1 MPNLRELRSRIR
13 SIESTSRVTKALQM
27 IAAAK
32 MKKAQDKVLEGRAYS
47 EKLNSIIANV
57 YESNPEVFLADSD
70 SVSEKS
76 LILLVTPD
84 RGLCGALVS
93 NILKEASK
101 FIESLKEDNYE
112 IRVIGKKG
120 TSFVSKLNNEYESFK
135 VSDMP
140 TFDEVSPITGN
151 ISNDINSNGFSKV
164 FILYT
169 EFISTAVQKPK
180 IKQLLPIELDMN
192 DSERSNNEFLYE
204 PNLDKVSKA
213 LIPRYVETSI
223 FNSILDS
230 VASEHSARL
239 VAMQNATDNANEL
252 KEDLTLDLNKA
263 RQQQVTSEIL
273 DIVGGALALEE

>member
-32 MKKAQDKVLEGRAYS
+32 MKKAQDKVLDGRAYS
-47 EKLNSIIANV
+47 EKLNAIIGNV
-57 YESNPEVFLADSD
+57 YQSNPEVFS
-70 SVSEKS
+70 SISEDEKNKI
-76 LILLVTPD
+76 LVLLVTPD

-93 NILKEASK
+93 NILKEASN
-101 FIESLKEDNYE
+101 FIESINNDYE

-120 TSFVSKLNNEYESFK
+120 TSFISKTVDNYESYK

-140 TFDEVSPITGN
+140 TFEEVSPITSS
-151 ISNDINSNGFSKV
+151 ISNDINLIGFAKV
-164 FILYT
+164 FIIYT
-169 EFISTAVQKPK
+169 EFVSTAVQKPM
-180 IKQLLPIELDMN
+180 IKQLLPVEIDFNEN
-192 DSERSNNEFLYE
+192 EKVNNEFLYE
-204 PNLDKVSKA
+204 PSLDKVSEA
-213 LIPRYVETSI
+213 IIPRYVETSI

-252 KEDLTLDLNKA
+252 KQDLTLDLNKA

>member
-32 MKKAQDKVLEGRAYS
+32 MKKAQDKVLDGRAYS
-47 EKLNSIIANV
+47 EKLNAIIGNV
-57 YESNPEVFLADSD
+57 YQSNPEVFS
-70 SVSEKS
+70 SISEDEKNKI
-76 LILLVTPD
+76 LVLLVTPD

-101 FIESLKEDNYE
+101 FIESIDDDYE
-112 IRVIGKKG
+112 VRVIGKKG
-120 TSFVSKLNNEYESFK
+120 TSFISKTVDNYESYK

-140 TFDEVSPITGN
+140 TFEEVSPITN
-151 ISNDINSNGFSKV
+151 SISNDINLTGFAKV
-164 FILYT
+164 FIIYT
-169 EFISTAVQKPK
+169 EFVSTAVQKPK
-180 IKQLLPIELDMN
+180 IKQLLPVEIDLNEN
-192 DSERSNNEFLYE
+192 EKVNNEFLYE
-204 PNLDKVSKA
+204 PSLNKVSEA

-252 KEDLTLDLNKA
+252 KQDLTLDLNKA

>member
-1 MPNLRELRSRIR
+1 MPNLRELRSRIK

-57 YESNPEVFLADSD
+57 YQSNPEVFLTDSE
-70 SVSEKS
+70 SASEKS
-76 LILLVTPD
+76 LVLLVTPD

-101 FIESLKEDNYE
+101 FIESIKEDYYE

-151 ISNDINSNGFSKV
+151 ISSDINLNGFSKV

-180 IKQLLPIELDMN
+180 IKQLLPIELDIN
-192 DSERSNNEFLYE
+192 NSEKSNNEFLYE
-204 PNLDKVSKA
+204 PNLDKVSMA

>member
-32 MKKAQDKVLEGRAYS
+32 MKKAQDKVLDGRAYS
-47 EKLNSIIANV
+47 EKLNAIIGNV
-57 YESNPEVFLADSD
+57 YQSNPEVFS
-70 SVSEKS
+70 SISEDEKNKI
-76 LILLVTPD
+76 LVLLVTPD

-101 FIESLKEDNYE
+101 FIESINNDYE

-120 TSFVSKLNNEYESFK
+120 TSFISKTVDNYESYK

-140 TFDEVSPITGN
+140 TFEEVSPITN
-151 ISNDINSNGFSKV
+151 SISNDINLTGFAKV
-164 FILYT
+164 FIIYT
-169 EFISTAVQKPK
+169 EFVSTAVQKPK
-180 IKQLLPIELDMN
+180 IKQLLPVEIDLNEN
-192 DSERSNNEFLYE
+192 EKVNNEFLYE
-204 PNLDKVSKA
+204 PSLNKVSEA

-252 KEDLTLDLNKA
+252 KQDLTLDLNKA

>member
-32 MKKAQDKVLEGRAYS
+32 MKKAQDKVLDGRAYS
-47 EKLNSIIANV
+47 EKLNAIIGNV
-57 YESNPEVFLADSD
+57 YQSNPEVFS
-70 SVSEKS
+70 SISEDEKNKI
-76 LILLVTPD
+76 LVLLVTPD

-101 FIESLKEDNYE
+101 FIESIDDDYE
-112 IRVIGKKG
+112 VRVIGKKG
-120 TSFVSKLNNEYESFK
+120 TSFISKTVDNYESYK

-140 TFDEVSPITGN
+140 TFEEVSPITN
-151 ISNDINSNGFSKV
+151 SISNDINLTGFAEV
-164 FILYT
+164 FIIYT
-169 EFISTAVQKPK
+169 EFVSTAVQKPK
-180 IKQLLPIELDMN
+180 IKQLLPVEIDLNQNEKV
-192 DSERSNNEFLYE
+192 NNEFLYE
-204 PNLDKVSKA
+204 PSLNKVSEA

-252 KEDLTLDLNKA
+252 KQDLTLDLNKA

>member
-1 MPNLRELRSRIR
+1 MPNLRELRSRIK

-32 MKKAQDKVLEGRAYS
+32 MKKAQDKVLDGRSYS
-47 EKLNSIIANV
+47 EKLNAIIGNV
-57 YESNPEVFLADSD
+57 YQSNPEIFSLN
-70 SVSEKS
+70 SEDGSNKN
-76 LILLVTPD
+76 LVLLVTPD

-93 NILKEASK
+93 NVLKEASN
-101 FIESLKEDNYE
+101 FIDSIDANYE

-120 TSFVSKLNNEYESFK
+120 TSFISKIVDKYESFK

-140 TFDEVSPITGN
+140 TFEEVSPITN
-151 ISNDINSNGFSKV
+151 SISNDIDIDGFTKV
-164 FILYT
+164 FIIYT

-180 IKQLLPIELDMN
+180 IKQLLPVEIDFNNNEKV
-192 DSERSNNEFLYE
+192 NNEFLYE
-204 PNLDKVSKA
+204 PDLDKVSQA
-213 LIPRYVETSI
+213 LIPRYIETSI

-239 VAMQNATDNANEL
+239 VAMQNATENANEL
-252 KEDLTLDLNKA
+252 KQDLTLDLNKA

>member
-1 MPNLRELRSRIR
+1 MPNLRELRSRIK

-32 MKKAQDKVLEGRAYS
+32 MKKAQDKVLDGRSYS
-47 EKLNSIIANV
+47 EKLNAIIGNV
-57 YESNPEVFLADSD
+57 YQSNPEIFSLN
-70 SVSEKS
+70 SEDGSNKN
-76 LILLVTPD
+76 LVLLVTPD

-93 NILKEASK
+93 NVLKEASK
-101 FIESLKEDNYE
+101 FIESIDVDYE

-120 TSFVSKLNNEYESFK
+120 TSFISKIVDKYESFK

-140 TFDEVSPITGN
+140 TFEEVSPITSS
-151 ISNDINSNGFSKV
+151 ISNDIDIDGFTKV
-164 FILYT
+164 FIIYT

-180 IKQLLPIELDMN
+180 IKQLLPVEIDFNNNEKI
-192 DSERSNNEFLYE
+192 NNEFLYE
-204 PNLDKVSKA
+204 PDINKVSQA
-213 LIPRYVETSI
+213 LIPRYIETSI

-239 VAMQNATDNANEL
+239 VAMQNATENANEL
-252 KEDLTLDLNKA
+252 KQDLTLDLNKA

>member
-32 MKKAQDKVLEGRAYS
+32 MKKAQDKVLDGRAYS
-47 EKLNSIIANV
+47 EKLNAIIGNV
-57 YESNPEVFLADSD
+57 YQSNPEVFS
-70 SVSEKS
+70 SISEDEKNKI
-76 LILLVTPD
+76 LVLLVTPD

-93 NILKEASK
+93 NILKEASN
-101 FIESLKEDNYE
+101 FIESINNDYE

-120 TSFVSKLNNEYESFK
+120 TSFISKTVDNYESYK

-140 TFDEVSPITGN
+140 TFEEVSPITSS
-151 ISNDINSNGFSKV
+151 ISNDINLIGFAKV
-164 FILYT
+164 FIIYT
-169 EFISTAVQKPK
+169 EFVSTAVQKPK
-180 IKQLLPIELDMN
+180 IKQLLPVEIDLNEN
-192 DSERSNNEFLYE
+192 EKVNNEFLYE
-204 PNLDKVSKA
+204 PSLNKVSEA

-252 KEDLTLDLNKA
+252 KQDLTLDLNKA

>member
-32 MKKAQDKVLEGRAYS
+32 MKKAQDKVLDGRAYS
-47 EKLNSIIANV
+47 EKLNAIIGNV
-57 YESNPEVFLADSD
+57 YQSNPEVFS
-70 SVSEKS
+70 SISEDEKNKI
-76 LILLVTPD
+76 LVLLVTPD

-93 NILKEASK
+93 NILKEASN
-101 FIESLKEDNYE
+101 FIESINNDYE

-120 TSFVSKLNNEYESFK
+120 TSFISKTVDNYESYK

-140 TFDEVSPITGN
+140 TFEEVSPITSS
-151 ISNDINSNGFSKV
+151 ISNDINLIGFSKV
-164 FILYT
+164 FIIYT
-169 EFISTAVQKPK
+169 EFVSTAVQKPK
-180 IKQLLPIELDMN
+180 IKQLLPVEIDFNEN
-192 DSERSNNEFLYE
+192 EKVNNEFLYE
-204 PNLDKVSKA
+204 PSLDKVSEA

-252 KEDLTLDLNKA
+252 KQDLTLDLNKA

>member
-32 MKKAQDKVLEGRAYS
+32 MKKAQDKVLDGRAYS
-47 EKLNSIIANV
+47 KKLNSIITNV
-57 YESNPEVFLADSD
+57 YKSNPEVFASD
-70 SVSEKS
+70 SNDEKN
-76 LILLVTPD
+76 LVLLVTPD

-101 FIESLKEDNYE
+101 FIESIKEDYYE

-151 ISNDINSNGFSKV
+151 ISKDININGFSKV

-180 IKQLLPIELDMN
+180 IKQLLPIELELN
-192 DSERSNNEFLYE
+192 NSEKANNEFLYE
-204 PNLDKVSKA
+204 PGLDEVSKA

-273 DIVGGALALEE
+273 DIIGGALALED

>member
-32 MKKAQDKVLEGRAYS
+32 MKKAQDKVLDGRAYS
-47 EKLNSIIANV
+47 EKLNVIIGNV
-57 YESNPEVFLADSD
+57 YQSNPEVFSSIPED
-70 SVSEKS
+70 EKNKI
-76 LILLVTPD
+76 LVLLVTPD

-101 FIESLKEDNYE
+101 FIESIDDDYE
-112 IRVIGKKG
+112 VRVIGKKG
-120 TSFVSKLNNEYESFK
+120 TSFISKTVDNYESYK

-140 TFDEVSPITGN
+140 TFEEVSPITN
-151 ISNDINSNGFSKV
+151 SISNDINLTGFAKV
-164 FILYT
+164 FIIYT
-169 EFISTAVQKPK
+169 EFVSTAVQKPK
-180 IKQLLPIELDMN
+180 IKQLLPVEIDLNEN
-192 DSERSNNEFLYE
+192 EKVNNEFLYE
-204 PNLDKVSKA
+204 PSLNKVSEA
-213 LIPRYVETSI
+213 LIPRYIETSI

-252 KEDLTLDLNKA
+252 KQDLTLDLNKA

>member
-1 MPNLRELRSRIR
+1 MPNLRELRSRIK

-32 MKKAQDKVLEGRAYS
+32 MKKAQDKVLDGRSYS
-47 EKLNSIIANV
+47 EKLNAIIGNV
-57 YESNPEVFLADSD
+57 YQSNPEIFSLS
-70 SVSEKS
+70 SEDGSSKN
-76 LILLVTPD
+76 LVLLVTPD

-93 NILKEASK
+93 NVLKEASK
-101 FIESLKEDNYE
+101 FIDSIDTDYE

-120 TSFVSKLNNEYESFK
+120 TSFISKIVDKYESFK

-140 TFDEVSPITGN
+140 TFEEVSPITSS
-151 ISNDINSNGFSKV
+151 ISNDINIDGFTKV
-164 FILYT
+164 FIIYT

-180 IKQLLPIELDMN
+180 IKQLLPVEIDFNSNEKV
-192 DSERSNNEFLYE
+192 NNEFLYE
-204 PNLDKVSKA
+204 PDIDKVSQA
-213 LIPRYVETSI
+213 LIPRYIETSI

-239 VAMQNATDNANEL
+239 VAMQNATENANEL
-252 KEDLTLDLNKA
+252 KQDLTLDLNKA

>member
-1 MPNLRELRSRIR
+1 MPNLRELRSRIK

-32 MKKAQDKVLEGRAYS
+32 MKKAQDKVLDGRAYS
-47 EKLNSIIANV
+47 EKLNAIIGNV
-57 YESNPEVFLADSD
+57 YQSNPEVFS
-70 SVSEKS
+70 SISEDEKNKI
-76 LILLVTPD
+76 LVLLVTPD

-101 FIESLKEDNYE
+101 FIESINNDYE

-120 TSFVSKLNNEYESFK
+120 TSFISKTVDNYESYK

-140 TFDEVSPITGN
+140 TFEEVSPITSS
-151 ISNDINSNGFSKV
+151 ISNDINVIGFAKV
-164 FILYT
+164 FIIYT
-169 EFISTAVQKPK
+169 EFVSTAVQKPK
-180 IKQLLPIELDMN
+180 IKQLLPVEIDFNEN
-192 DSERSNNEFLYE
+192 EKVNNEFLYE
-204 PNLDKVSKA
+204 PSLDKVSEA

-252 KEDLTLDLNKA
+252 KQDLTLDLNKA

>member
-32 MKKAQDKVLEGRAYS
+32 MKKAQDKVLDGRAYS
-47 EKLNSIIANV
+47 EKLNAIIGNV
-57 YESNPEVFLADSD
+57 YQSNPEVFS
-70 SVSEKS
+70 SISEDEKNKI
-76 LILLVTPD
+76 LVLLVTPD

-93 NILKEASK
+93 NILKEASN
-101 FIESLKEDNYE
+101 FIESINNDYE

-120 TSFVSKLNNEYESFK
+120 TSFISKTVDNYESYK

-140 TFDEVSPITGN
+140 TFEEVSPITSS
-151 ISNDINSNGFSKV
+151 ISNDINVIGFAKV
-164 FILYT
+164 FIIYT
-169 EFISTAVQKPK
+169 EFVSTAVQKPK
-180 IKQLLPIELDMN
+180 IKQLLPVEIDFNEN
-192 DSERSNNEFLYE
+192 EKVNNEFLYE
-204 PNLDKVSKA
+204 PSLDKVSEA

-252 KEDLTLDLNKA
+252 KQDLTLDLNKA

>member
-32 MKKAQDKVLEGRAYS
+32 MKKAQDKVLDGRAYS
-47 EKLNSIIANV
+47 KKLNSIIGNV
-57 YESNPEVFLADSD
+57 YQSNPEVFSTNQDENVNKNL
-70 SVSEKS
+70 V
-76 LILLVTPD
+76 LMVTPD

-93 NILKEASK
+93 NVLKEASK
-101 FIESLKEDNYE
+101 FIESLNNEYQ

-120 TSFVSKLNNEYESFK
+120 TSFISKINDEYESFK
-135 VSDMP
+135 ISDMP
-140 TFDEVSPITGN
+140 TFEEVSPITGS
-151 ISNDINSNGFSKV
+151 ISKEINVKGFSKV
-164 FILYT
+164 FIIYT
-169 EFISTAVQKPK
+169 EFISTAIQKPRV
-180 IKQLLPIELDMN
+180 KQLLPVEIDFN
-192 DSERSNNEFLYE
+192 DANKFNSEFLYE
-204 PNLDKVSKA
+204 PNLVDVSKA
-213 LIPRYVETSI
+213 LIPRYIETSI

-273 DIVGGALALEE
+273 DIVGGALALED

>member
-32 MKKAQDKVLEGRAYS
+32 MKKAQDKVLDGRAYS
-47 EKLNSIIANV
+47 EKLNAIIGNV
-57 YESNPEVFLADSD
+57 YQSNPEVFS
-70 SVSEKS
+70 SISEDEKNKI
-76 LILLVTPD
+76 LVLLVTPD

-93 NILKEASK
+93 NILKEASN
-101 FIESLKEDNYE
+101 FIESINNDYE

-120 TSFVSKLNNEYESFK
+120 TSFISKTVDNYESYK

-140 TFDEVSPITGN
+140 TFEEVSPITSS
-151 ISNDINSNGFSKV
+151 ISNDINLIGFAKV
-164 FILYT
+164 FIIYT
-169 EFISTAVQKPK
+169 EFVSTAVQKPM
-180 IKQLLPIELDMN
+180 IKQLLPVEINFNEN
-192 DSERSNNEFLYE
+192 EKVNNEFLYE
-204 PNLDKVSKA
+204 PSLDKVSEA

-252 KEDLTLDLNKA
+252 KQDLTLDLNKA

>member
-1 MPNLRELRSRIR
+1 MPNLRELRSRIK

-32 MKKAQDKVLEGRAYS
+32 MKKAQDKVLDGRSYS
-47 EKLNSIIANV
+47 EKLNAIIGNV
-57 YESNPEVFLADSD
+57 YQSNPEIFSLN
-70 SVSEKS
+70 SEDGSNKN
-76 LILLVTPD
+76 LVLLVTPD

-93 NILKEASK
+93 NVLKEASK
-101 FIESLKEDNYE
+101 FIDSIDANYE

-120 TSFVSKLNNEYESFK
+120 TSFISKIVDKYESFK

-140 TFDEVSPITGN
+140 TFEEVSPITSS
-151 ISNDINSNGFSKV
+151 ISNDINIDGFTKV
-164 FILYT
+164 FIIYT
-169 EFISTAVQKPK
+169 EFISTAVQRPK
-180 IKQLLPIELDMN
+180 IKQLLPVEIDLNSNEKV
-192 DSERSNNEFLYE
+192 NNEFLYE
-204 PNLDKVSKA
+204 PDIDKVSQA
-213 LIPRYVETSI
+213 LIPRYIETSI

-239 VAMQNATDNANEL
+239 VAMQNATENANEL
-252 KEDLTLDLNKA
+252 KQDLTLDLNKA

>member
-32 MKKAQDKVLEGRAYS
+32 MKKAQDKVLDGRAYS
-47 EKLNSIIANV
+47 KKLNSIIGNV
-57 YESNPEVFLADSD
+57 YKSNPEVFAADSND
-70 SVSEKS
+70 EKN
-76 LILLVTPD
+76 LVLLVTPD

-101 FIESLKEDNYE
+101 FIESIKEDYYE

-151 ISNDINSNGFSKV
+151 ISKDININGFSKV

-180 IKQLLPIELDMN
+180 IKQLLPIELELN
-192 DSERSNNEFLYE
+192 NSEKANNEFLYE
-204 PNLDKVSKA
+204 PGLDEVSKA

-273 DIVGGALALEE
+273 DIIGGALALED

>member
-1 MPNLRELRSRIR
+1 
-13 SIESTSRVTKALQM
+13 M

-57 YESNPEVFLADSD
+57 YESNPEVFLTDSE
-70 SVSEKS
+70 SLSEKS

-101 FIESLKEDNYE
+101 FIESMKADNYE

-140 TFDEVSPITGN
+140 TFEEVSPITGN

-180 IKQLLPIELDMN
+180 IKQLLPIELDIN

>member
-32 MKKAQDKVLEGRAYS
+32 MKKAQDKVLDGRAYS
-47 EKLNSIIANV
+47 KKLNSIISNV
-57 YESNPEVFLADSD
+57 YKSNPEVFAADSND
-70 SVSEKS
+70 EKN
-76 LILLVTPD
+76 LVLLVTPD

-101 FIESLKEDNYE
+101 FIESIKEDYYE

-151 ISNDINSNGFSKV
+151 ISKDININGFSKV

-180 IKQLLPIELDMN
+180 IKQLLPIELELN
-192 DSERSNNEFLYE
+192 NSEKANNEFLYE
-204 PNLDKVSKA
+204 PGLDEVS
-213 LIPRYVETSI
+213 
-223 FNSILDS
+223 
-230 VASEHSARL
+230 
-239 VAMQNATDNANEL
+239 
-252 KEDLTLDLNKA
+252 
-263 RQQQVTSEIL
+263 
-273 DIVGGALALEE
+273 

>member
-32 MKKAQDKVLEGRAYS
+32 MKKAQDKVLDGRAYS
-47 EKLNSIIANV
+47 EKLNAIIGNV
-57 YESNPEVFLADSD
+57 YQSNPEVFS
-70 SVSEKS
+70 SISEDEKNKI
-76 LILLVTPD
+76 LVLLVTPD

-93 NILKEASK
+93 NILKEASN
-101 FIESLKEDNYE
+101 FIESINYDYE

-120 TSFVSKLNNEYESFK
+120 TSFISKTVDNYESYK

-140 TFDEVSPITGN
+140 TFEEVSPITSS
-151 ISNDINSNGFSKV
+151 ISNDINLIGFAKV
-164 FILYT
+164 FIIYT
-169 EFISTAVQKPK
+169 EFVSTAVQKPK
-180 IKQLLPIELDMN
+180 IKQLLPVEIDFNEN
-192 DSERSNNEFLYE
+192 EKVNNEFLYE
-204 PNLDKVSKA
+204 PSLDKVSEA

-252 KEDLTLDLNKA
+252 KQDLTLDLNKA

>member
-32 MKKAQDKVLEGRAYS
+32 MKKAQDKVLDGRAYS
-47 EKLNSIIANV
+47 EKLNAIIGNV
-57 YESNPEVFLADSD
+57 YQSNPEVFS
-70 SVSEKS
+70 SISEDEKNKI
-76 LILLVTPD
+76 LVLLVTPD

-101 FIESLKEDNYE
+101 FIESIDDDYE
-112 IRVIGKKG
+112 VRVIGKKG
-120 TSFVSKLNNEYESFK
+120 TSFISKTVDNYESYK

-140 TFDEVSPITGN
+140 TFEEVSPITN
-151 ISNDINSNGFSKV
+151 SISNDINLTGFAKV
-164 FILYT
+164 FIIYT
-169 EFISTAVQKPK
+169 EFVSTAVQKPK
-180 IKQLLPIELDMN
+180 IKQLLPVEIDLNEN
-192 DSERSNNEFLYE
+192 EKVNNEFLYE
-204 PNLDKVSKA
+204 PSLNKVSEA
-213 LIPRYVETSI
+213 LIPRYIETSI

-252 KEDLTLDLNKA
+252 KQDLTLDLNKA

>member
-1 MPNLRELRSRIR
+1 MPNLRELRSRIK

-32 MKKAQDKVLEGRAYS
+32 MKKAQDKVLDGRSYS
-47 EKLNSIIANV
+47 EKLNAIIGNV
-57 YESNPEVFLADSD
+57 YQSNPEIFSLN
-70 SVSEKS
+70 SEDGSNKN
-76 LILLVTPD
+76 LVLLVTPD

-93 NILKEASK
+93 NVLKEASK
-101 FIESLKEDNYE
+101 FIDSIDTDYE

-120 TSFVSKLNNEYESFK
+120 TSFISKIVDKYESFK

-140 TFDEVSPITGN
+140 TFEEVSPITSS
-151 ISNDINSNGFSKV
+151 ISNDINIDGFTKV
-164 FILYT
+164 FIIYT
-169 EFISTAVQKPK
+169 EFISTAVQRPK
-180 IKQLLPIELDMN
+180 IKQLLPVEIDLNSNEKV
-192 DSERSNNEFLYE
+192 NNEFLYE
-204 PNLDKVSKA
+204 PNIDKVSQA
-213 LIPRYVETSI
+213 LIPRYIETSI

-239 VAMQNATDNANEL
+239 VAMQNATENANEL
-252 KEDLTLDLNKA
+252 KQDLTLDLNKA

>member
-32 MKKAQDKVLEGRAYS
+32 MKKAQDKVLDGRAYS
-47 EKLNSIIANV
+47 EKLNAIIGNV
-57 YESNPEVFLADSD
+57 YQSNPEVFS
-70 SVSEKS
+70 SISEDEKNKI
-76 LILLVTPD
+76 LVLLVTPD

-93 NILKEASK
+93 NILKEASN
-101 FIESLKEDNYE
+101 FIESINNDYE

-120 TSFVSKLNNEYESFK
+120 TSFISKTVDNYESYK

-140 TFDEVSPITGN
+140 TFEEVSPITRS
-151 ISNDINSNGFSKV
+151 ISNDINLIGFAKV
-164 FILYT
+164 FIIYT
-169 EFISTAVQKPK
+169 ECVSTAVQKPK
-180 IKQLLPIELDMN
+180 IKQLLPVEIDFNEN
-192 DSERSNNEFLYE
+192 EKVNNEFLYE
-204 PNLDKVSKA
+204 PSLDKVSEA

-252 KEDLTLDLNKA
+252 KQDLTLDLNKA

>member
-32 MKKAQDKVLEGRAYS
+32 MKKAQDKVLDGRAYS
-47 EKLNSIIANV
+47 EKLNAIIGNV
-57 YESNPEVFLADSD
+57 YQSNPEVFS
-70 SVSEKS
+70 SISEDEKNKI
-76 LILLVTPD
+76 LVLLVTPD

-93 NILKEASK
+93 NILKEASN
-101 FIESLKEDNYE
+101 FIESINNDYE

-120 TSFVSKLNNEYESFK
+120 TSFISKTVDKYESYK

-140 TFDEVSPITGN
+140 TFEEVSPITSS
-151 ISNDINSNGFSKV
+151 ISNDINLIGFAKV
-164 FILYT
+164 FIIYT
-169 EFISTAVQKPK
+169 EFVSTAVQKPK
-180 IKQLLPIELDMN
+180 IKQLLPVEIDFNEN
-192 DSERSNNEFLYE
+192 EKVNNEFLYE
-204 PNLDKVSKA
+204 PSLDKVSEA

-252 KEDLTLDLNKA
+252 KQDLTLDLNKA

>member
-32 MKKAQDKVLEGRAYS
+32 MKKAQDKVLDGRAYS
-47 EKLNSIIANV
+47 EKLNAIIGNV
-57 YESNPEVFLADSD
+57 YQSNPEVFS
-70 SVSEKS
+70 SISEDEKNKI
-76 LILLVTPD
+76 LVLLVTPD

-93 NILKEASK
+93 NILKEASN
-101 FIESLKEDNYE
+101 FIESINNDYE

-120 TSFVSKLNNEYESFK
+120 TSFISKTVDKYESYK

-140 TFDEVSPITGN
+140 TFEEVSPITSS
-151 ISNDINSNGFSKV
+151 ISNDINLIGFAKV
-164 FILYT
+164 FIIYT
-169 EFISTAVQKPK
+169 EFVSTAVQKPM
-180 IKQLLPIELDMN
+180 IKQLLPVEIDFNEN
-192 DSERSNNEFLYE
+192 EKVNNEFLYE
-204 PNLDKVSKA
+204 PSLDKVSEA

-252 KEDLTLDLNKA
+252 KQDLTLDLNKA

>member
-1 MPNLRELRSRIR
+1 MPNLRELRSRIK

-32 MKKAQDKVLEGRAYS
+32 MKKAQDKVLDGRSYS
-47 EKLNSIIANV
+47 EKLNAIIGNV
-57 YESNPEVFLADSD
+57 YQSNPEIFSLN
-70 SVSEKS
+70 SEDGSNKN
-76 LILLVTPD
+76 LVLLVTPD

-93 NILKEASK
+93 NVLKETSN
-101 FIESLKEDNYE
+101 FIDSIDADYE

-120 TSFVSKLNNEYESFK
+120 TSFISKIVDKYESFK

-140 TFDEVSPITGN
+140 TFEEVSPITN
-151 ISNDINSNGFSKV
+151 SISNDIDIDGFTKV
-164 FILYT
+164 FIIYT

-180 IKQLLPIELDMN
+180 VKQLLPVEIDFNNNEKV
-192 DSERSNNEFLYE
+192 NNEFLYE
-204 PNLDKVSKA
+204 PDIDKVSQA
-213 LIPRYVETSI
+213 LIPRYIETSI

-239 VAMQNATDNANEL
+239 VAMQNATENANEL
-252 KEDLTLDLNKA
+252 KQDLTLDLNKA

>member
-32 MKKAQDKVLEGRAYS
+32 MKKAQDKVLDGRAYS
-47 EKLNSIIANV
+47 EKLNAIIGNV
-57 YESNPEVFLADSD
+57 YQSNPEVFSSL
-70 SVSEKS
+70 SEDEKNKI
-76 LILLVTPD
+76 LVLLVTPD

-101 FIESLKEDNYE
+101 FIESINNDYE

-120 TSFVSKLNNEYESFK
+120 TSFISKTVDNYESFK

-140 TFDEVSPITGN
+140 TFEEVSPITSS
-151 ISNDINSNGFSKV
+151 ISNDINLTGFAKV
-164 FILYT
+164 FIIYT
-169 EFISTAVQKPK
+169 EFVSTAVQKPK
-180 IKQLLPIELDMN
+180 IKQLLPVEIDFNEN
-192 DSERSNNEFLYE
+192 EKANNEFLYE
-204 PNLDKVSKA
+204 PSLDKVSKA

-252 KEDLTLDLNKA
+252 KQDLTLDLNKA